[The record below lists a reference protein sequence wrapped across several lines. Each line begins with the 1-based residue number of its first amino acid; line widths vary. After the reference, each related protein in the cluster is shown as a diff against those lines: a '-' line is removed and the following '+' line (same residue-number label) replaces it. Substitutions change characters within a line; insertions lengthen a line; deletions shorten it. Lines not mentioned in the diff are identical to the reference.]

1 MNASRGPL
9 RFHADGRESFL
20 EHTRDEIR
28 EELLKKHSR
37 ELRAAN
43 FLRRG
48 WLRWRIEREAT
59 RRAAAQE
66 PSERALFVTPR

>member
-9 RFHADGRESFL
+9 RFHADCRESFL

-37 ELRAAN
+37 ELHAAN

-59 RRAAAQE
+59 RRAVARE